1 MGDVTVYSNPKARD
15 SLTKYIQIARAD
27 TTAAVK
33 AWLPRDAILSGLYV
47 IGAVAS
53 DATTSASISVGTT
66 ATANEFIDAFDVK
79 TAATGEGYNPAGA
92 AAVGSAMATKLTV
105 DTPVYAK
112 YTFSGANTTGG
123 PWTVKVEYF
132 VTGPGE
138 TL

>member
-1 MGDVTVYSNPKARD
+1 MADVTVYSNPKARD
-15 SLTKYIQIARAD
+15 CLSKYIRVARSD

-33 AWLPRDAILSGLYV
+33 AWLPRDAVIGGMYV

-66 ATANEFIDAFDVK
+66 ATSNELIDAYDVK
-79 TAATGEGYNPAGA
+79 TAATGEGYNVAGA
-92 AAVGSAMATKLTV
+92 AAVGSAMASKLTV

-123 PWTVKVEYF
+123 PWTVKIEYF

>member
-1 MGDVTVYSNPKARD
+1 MGDVTVYSNPKARGG
-15 SLTKYIQIARAD
+15 LTKYIQIARAD

-33 AWLPRDAILSGLYV
+33 AWLPRDAILAGMYV

-66 ATANEFIDAFDVK
+66 ATANEFLDAYDVK
-79 TAATGEGYNPAGA
+79 TAATGEGYNVAGA

-123 PWTVKVEYF
+123 PWTVKIEYF